1 MKILLDL
8 GHPKYVHA
16 LKNSI
21 RELRQKGHEILA
33 LARNKECVLRLCSA
47 YDIPFVDRGK
57 GGKGVIDRAAYWV
70 RAVAR
75 ARKLIDGFR
84 PDLLASF
91 GSPILA
97 VAGALKRLP
106 IVVFDDH
113 EPNRLVQAVYIPS
126 SAAIVVPACFR
137 KELSRKQRRFNG
149 YFELAY
155 LHPDRF
161 TPDPHV
167 RGDLGLERDQPY
179 VLLRFV
185 SWNAFHDRGR
195 RGIALEWKRKLVEA
209 IAAKA
214 RVFISSEGVLPED
227 LAAMRFPLPPERIH
241 DAMAGAALVVGDSTT
256 MAAEAAVLGVP
267 SLHMSDIKTGYLLE
281 LQDKFMLLE
290 SFAPDENGLVRL
302 LKRASDLVLDAAAR
316 SQWQKR
322 RECMLADKIDV
333 AGFISWFLENFP
345 GSFEENSQ

>member
-21 RELRQKGHEILA
+21 RELRQKGHEVLA
-33 LARNKECVLRLCSA
+33 LARDKECVQRLCTV
-47 YDIPFVDRGK
+47 YEIPFVDRGR
-57 GGKGVIDRAAYWV
+57 GGKGILDRAAYWV

-75 ARKLIDGFR
+75 AGKLIDEFR
-84 PDLLASF
+84 PDLLAGF

-126 SAAIVVPACFR
+126 SSAIVVPACFS

-161 TPDPHV
+161 SPDPSV
-167 RGDLGLERDQPY
+167 RGDLGLGQNQPY
-179 VLLRFV
+179 ALLRFV

-195 RGIALEWKRKLVEA
+195 HGIALAWKRKLVEA
-209 IAAKA
+209 ISAKA
-214 RVFISSEGVLPED
+214 RVFISSEGELPGD

-241 DAMAGAALVVGDSTT
+241 DAMAGAALVAGDSTT

-267 SLHMSDIKTGYLLE
+267 SLHMSDIRTGYLEE
-281 LQDKFMLLE
+281 LQNRYRLLE
-290 SFAPDENGLVRL
+290 SFAPDENGLARL
-302 LKRASDLVLDAAAR
+302 LKRSSDLVLDAEAR

-322 RECMLADKIDV
+322 RERMLADKIDV
-333 AGFISWFLENFP
+333 AGYVTGVI
-345 GSFEENSQ
+345 EESSQ